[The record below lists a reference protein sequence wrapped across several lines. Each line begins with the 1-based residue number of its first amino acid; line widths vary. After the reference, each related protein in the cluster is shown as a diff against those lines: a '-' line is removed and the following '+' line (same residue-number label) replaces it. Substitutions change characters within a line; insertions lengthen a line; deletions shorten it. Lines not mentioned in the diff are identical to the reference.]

1 MNALILVNPHSG
13 NRKLAAKM
21 DKAAAR
27 LEAAGH
33 QVRLAE
39 TASPQEARALLAGDL
54 QGADTVICCGGDGT
68 LSETVGQVLNLGL
81 SVDLGYIPGGTTND
95 FARFLHIPREPEAA
109 AEFLL
114 HTSPK
119 PLDVG
124 VFGEKKFI
132 YVASFGAFT
141 RSSYA
146 THPKL
151 KQALGHFAYVLESLR
166 ELPEL
171 RPVSLEVD
179 TDEGEHFEGDFLFG
193 AVSDSTSI
201 GGVVKP
207 DPATVDP
214 ADGRFELVL
223 VRHPK
228 NLGEFNHILGCLAAG
243 RIDPKFIVYT
253 HLSRAVVTS
262 REPLPWSLDG
272 EYAPGAPRQEVA
284 VLPRA
289 VRMYY

>member
-13 NRKLAAKM
+13 NRKLAAGM
-21 DKAAAR
+21 DRAAAR
-27 LEAAGH
+27 LETAGH
-33 QVRLAE
+33 TVRLAQ
-39 TASPQEARALLAGDL
+39 TASPEEAAALLAGDL

-68 LSETVGQVLNLGL
+68 LSETVSRVLDLGL
-81 SVDLGYIPGGTTND
+81 KVDLGYIPGGTTND

-114 HTSPK
+114 NTSPK

-124 VFGEKKFI
+124 VFGERKFI

-141 RSSYA
+141 KSSYA
-146 THPKL
+146 TSPRL

-166 ELPEL
+166 ELPGL
-171 RPVSLEVD
+171 RPIPLEVD
-179 TDEGEHFEGDFLFG
+179 TDLGEHFEGDFLFG

-214 ADGRFELVL
+214 NDGRFELVL
-223 VRHPK
+223 IRYPK
-228 NLGEFNHILGCLAAG
+228 GLGQFNHILGCLAAG
-243 RIDPKFIVYT
+243 KIDPEFIVYT
-253 HLSRAVVTS
+253 HLSRGVIAS

-272 EYAPGAPRQEVA
+272 EYAPGGVREEVA
-284 VLPRA
+284 VLPGA

>member
-13 NRKLAAKM
+13 NRKLAGKM
-21 DKAAAR
+21 DKALAKMK
-27 LEAAGH
+27 AAGH
-33 QVRLAE
+33 TVQVAETSSPEEARKVLAE
-39 TASPQEARALLAGDL
+39 KPTPV
-54 QGADTVICCGGDGT
+54 DTVICCGGDGT
-68 LSETVGQVLNLGL
+68 LSATVSRVLELGL
-81 SVDLGYIPGGTTND
+81 DVDLGYIPGGTTND

-114 HTSPK
+114 NTTPK

-124 VFGEKKFI
+124 AFGERKFI

-146 THPKL
+146 TDPKL
-151 KQALGHFAYVLESLR
+151 KQALGHLAYVLEGLR
-166 ELPEL
+166 ELPGL
-171 RPVSLEVD
+171 KPIPLEVD
-179 TDEGEHFEGDFLFG
+179 TAEGEHFEGDFLFG

-201 GGVVKP
+201 GGVFRP

-214 ADGRFELVL
+214 ADGQFELVL

-228 NLGEFNHILGCLAAG
+228 GLGQFNHIVGCLTSG
-243 RIDPKFIVYT
+243 KLDPEYIVYT
-253 HLSRAVVTS
+253 HLSRGVITS

-272 EYAPGAPRQEVA
+272 EYAPGGLREEVA
-284 VLPRA
+284 VLPKA